1 MLYGT
6 KWQHVRGF
14 LPLSLHY
21 TGERTA
27 SRSFVPLVNVKGR
40 STLTQF
46 VAARRPLTERQKALS
61 IKQGGVDMPTILKYI
76 EYFVEHLKELLIDH
90 CNPILRARYFGVL
103 FDKMP
108 SYAEIDCGTPENEK
122 VPEVNELFK
131 LVLSGTSSLV
141 H

>member
-1 MLYGT
+1 M
-6 KWQHVRGF
+6 
-14 LPLSLHY
+14 
-21 TGERTA
+21 
-27 SRSFVPLVNVKGR
+27 VNVKGR

-141 H
+141 SFYAHARTHFSTKCQK